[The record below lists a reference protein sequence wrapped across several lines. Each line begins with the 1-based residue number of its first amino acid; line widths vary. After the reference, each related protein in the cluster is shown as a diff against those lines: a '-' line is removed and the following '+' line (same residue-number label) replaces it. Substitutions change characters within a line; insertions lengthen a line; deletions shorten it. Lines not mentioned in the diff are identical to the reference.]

1 MTSVK
6 SAKKT
11 AKKKRPPL
19 KRGRFYFF
27 SPIVKLTKVSAVN
40 ACEMAD
46 NFFLF
51 SRGKYIGK
59 RSNKYLF
66 EGTPDNDTR
75 KVYNPLRN
83 CSFFVSLNKTTLT
96 LSG

>member
-51 SRGKYIGK
+51 SRGKY
-59 RSNKYLF
+59 KYLF